1 MIIIIFFIG
10 TGAVCIYPL
19 LFAKMYGNQMIATE
33 VDKTSIQTAIEHVKN
48 NNLEDIIKG
57 KLMTHCLSYKI
68 YTSLYFLL

>member
-1 MIIIIFFIG
+1 M
-10 TGAVCIYPL
+10 CIYPL

-57 KLMTHCLSYKI
+57 KLMHII
-68 YTSLYFLL
+68 YLIKYTQVYIFYFRIFFCSI